1 MNILDKIKNIFNK
14 KPLPDIEPSDYIECC
29 IYDQY
34 LKEHIRRLK
43 MLNEQNKTHTQD

>member
-43 MLNEQNKTHTQD
+43 MLNEQNKPSTKD